1 MAEPALRR
9 LEQPLNRPVGE
20 RAYELVADW
29 TYEWKHD
36 GIRRRI
42 TVPKGFV
49 CDGASVPRLV
59 WTLTGILPDGLIRAA
74 ALVHDWL
81 YKHQGRLPLGSYQ
94 EFRDGAWAGLDW
106 VVSREVADRLFARI
120 MREAEVR
127 KVRRRMA
134 YVTVRACGWWAWRI
148 GDGSTLRCVRPGSI
162 THRACRPPSRR
173 QAFSKPSSEEE
184 APR

>member
-1 MAEPALRR
+1 VTLQ
-9 LEQPLNRPVGE
+9 QPLNRPVGE

-81 YKHQGRLPLGSYQ
+81 YAHHGRPPSRSYQ
-94 EFRDGAWAGLDW
+94 EFRRGRW
-106 VVSREVADRLFARI
+106 VAMDAVWSRAEADRLFARI
-120 MREAEVR
+120 MRDAGLG
-127 KVRRRMA
+127 KARRRIA
-134 YVTVRACGWWAWRI
+134 YLGVRVFAGWA
-148 GDGSTLRCVRPGSI
+148 
-162 THRACRPPSRR
+162 
-173 QAFSKPSSEEE
+173 
-184 APR
+184 